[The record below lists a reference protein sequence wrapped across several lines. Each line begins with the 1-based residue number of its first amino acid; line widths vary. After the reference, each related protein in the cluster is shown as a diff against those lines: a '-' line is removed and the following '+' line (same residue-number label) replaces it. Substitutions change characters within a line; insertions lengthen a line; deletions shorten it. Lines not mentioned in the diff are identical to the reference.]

1 MHEVG
6 KIYKLNDSWMRYP
19 KGMKV
24 KLMAL
29 LENKFLSWDGKKMYS
44 AVIEVSNNGSAFKYY
59 TGDDD
64 IVAKADDLTEDT
76 LITFIPLRYL
86 SEMEEEDK
94 DKIIIWN
101 LAHKWNVYE
110 TDSYNKW
117 RKEHMLK
124 YGYDLHKMVYK

>member
-6 KIYKLNDSWMRYP
+6 KVYILNNPWMKYP

-29 LENKFLSWDGKKMYS
+29 LEHKYLSWDGKKVYS
-44 AVIEVSNNGSAFKYY
+44 AIIEVPNNGSAFKYY
-59 TGDDD
+59 QGDDI
-64 IVAKADDLTEDT
+64 IVTKADDLTEDT
-76 LITFIPLRYL
+76 LITFIPLRFL
-86 SEMEEEDK
+86 SDMEEEDK

-124 YGYDLHKMVYK
+124 YGYDLHKSVYK